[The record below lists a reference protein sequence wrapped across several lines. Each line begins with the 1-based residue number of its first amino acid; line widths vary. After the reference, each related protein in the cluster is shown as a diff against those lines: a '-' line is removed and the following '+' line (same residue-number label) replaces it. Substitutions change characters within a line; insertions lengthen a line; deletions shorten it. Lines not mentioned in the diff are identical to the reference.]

1 MLPPLGVVTVPFPE
15 AIHYILWRWSV
26 TLPWSN
32 RGQIEYSSRGSPS
45 FFCVFSI
52 LWAQAA
58 ARFFLTTMSPPD
70 AFSKAL
76 LADGIVSV
84 EQLNEATRVAGSSGK
99 KVHDEVIRL
108 GYAPGEKVLKALAK
122 AHRLKCIDL
131 TGMTVPQEVISL
143 LPESV
148 ARENAIFPVA
158 ESGNALRVAT
168 SDPTDIDTQ
177 DKLRFILNRD
187 VELVLAPRE
196 QIIEAINR
204 HYGSGDGESADSML
218 QEFTDTAIDFTE
230 TAIEQAAVQNAEESS
245 DAPVVKLVNL
255 IITEAVQLRASDI
268 HIEPFE
274 DRVRIRYRIDGRLV
288 ERDNPPRRLL
298 GAILSRIKILSKLDI
313 AERRRPQDGRI
324 KLTADG
330 KDYDLRVSVL
340 PTNHG
345 QSVVMRIL
353 DKENIRVG
361 IRQLGLSESDF
372 RTFKNLIRRPNGII
386 LVTGPTGSG
395 KTTTLYASLNELNRP
410 DTKII
415 TAEDPVE
422 YYLAGINQVE
432 VRHNIGL
439 DFARIIRSMLRQAP
453 NVILVGEMRDTET
466 AQMGIQ
472 ASLTGHLV
480 FSTLHTNDAPGAITR
495 MINMG
500 VPAYLVASSVIAVLA
515 QRLVRINCPKCKQPF
530 QPLDTQ
536 IEAAGITPEML
547 QGATFMKGRGCAHCQ
562 KSGYKGRLGIFEMMV
577 MSNKLRELAFQGAPT
592 QDIRRAAVSQGMRV
606 MFNDGILKV
615 LRGITTFD
623 EVFRVSKRAEE

>member
-1 MLPPLGVVTVPFPE
+1 MPDPFSN
-15 AIHYILWRWSV
+15 ILIS
-26 TLPWSN
+26 
-32 RGQIEYSSRGSPS
+32 E
-45 FFCVFSI
+45 
-52 LWAQAA
+52 
-58 ARFFLTTMSPPD
+58 
-70 AFSKAL
+70 
-76 LADGIVSV
+76 GIVSA
-84 EQLNEATRVAGSSGK
+84 EQLAEALQLARSSGK
-99 KVHDEVIRL
+99 KLHDEVVRL
-108 GYAPGEKVLKALAK
+108 GYAPGDKVMKALAK
-122 AHRLKCIDL
+122 AFRIKLVDL
-131 TGMTVPQEVISL
+131 STLEVDPSIVGL

-148 ARENAIFPVA
+148 ARENTIFPLA
-158 ESGNALRVAT
+158 EEGSSLRVAT
-168 SDPTDIDTQ
+168 CDPSDIDTQ
-177 DKLRFILNRD
+177 EKLRFILNRE
-187 VELVLAPRE
+187 VELALAPRE
-196 QIIEAINR
+196 QIVEAINR
-204 HYGSGDGESADSML
+204 YYGTSDGESADSML

-230 TAIEQAAVQNAEESS
+230 TAVEQAANQSQEETS

-255 IITEAVQLRASDI
+255 IITEAVALRASDI

-330 KDYDLRVSVL
+330 KDYDLRVSVM

-345 QSVVMRIL
+345 QTVVMRIL
-353 DKENIRVG
+353 DKDNIRVG
-361 IRQLGLSESDF
+361 IRQLGLSEGDF
-372 RTFKNLIRRPNGII
+372 RQFKNLIRRPNGII

-432 VRHNIGL
+432 VKHQIGL
-439 DFARIIRSMLRQAP
+439 DFARVIRSMLRQAP

-495 MINMG
+495 MIDMG
-500 VPAYLVASSVIAVLA
+500 VPAYLVASSVIAVMA
-515 QRLVRINCPKCKQPF
+515 QRLVRVNCTKCKQPF

-536 IEAAGITPEML
+536 IEAAGVTPEML
-547 QGATFMKGRGCAHCQ
+547 KGATVMKGRGCAHCT
-562 KSGYKGRLGIFEMMV
+562 KSGYKGRLGIFELMV
-577 MSNKLRELAFQGAPT
+577 MNNKIRELAFQGAAT
-592 QDIRRAAVSQGMRV
+592 QEIRRAAVSGGMKV
-606 MFNDGILKV
+606 MFDDGIQKA
-615 LRGITTFD
+615 LRGVTTLD
-623 EVFRVSKRAEE
+623 EVFRVSKKAE